1 MKNCISRRSFLKAAG
16 ILGAAGA
23 LAACG
28 GSSASTSTAAS
39 TAGSTA
45 ASAAASSTSIKLWT
59 YPIGGWGNDETVQGL
74 VSSFNAKYPD
84 IKVTVEYLDYTNGD
98 DQVNTAIEG
107 GSAPDLIMEGPERLV
122 ANWGAK
128 GVMAPLNDLWTDDAK
143 KDIYESVESACK
155 DTAGNYYEYPLCM
168 TAHCMAVNMTKV
180 KEVGADQYIDTDIY
194 CAGQG
199 GDQGTRAIINNMY
212 GGTFTDAA
220 HTKYTA
226 DSAENIKAIQTLHD
240 TKGINFD
247 ASIAGGDE
255 ITLFRNGTLQMAFCW
270 NIAQQANSDNN
281 AAGLTNDGD
290 EIFPMAFP
298 TDSGDPKLCGG
309 IWGFGIFDNGDEA
322 KIEAAK
328 TFIDFIAADPDQVK
342 DSVLASTY
350 FPVRT
355 SVGDI
360 YADNEIM
367 SEYSKFMAYLGDYY
381 QITPGWATARTEWWN
396 MLQRVGSGEDV
407 ETAVKTFVDNANAA
421 AQA

>member
-1 MKNCISRRSFLKAAG
+1 MQP
-16 ILGAAGA
+16 
-23 LAACG
+23 
-28 GSSASTSTAAS
+28 STA
-39 TAGSTA
+39 
-45 ASAAASSTSIKLWT
+45 
-59 YPIGGWGNDETVQGL
+59 
-74 VSSFNAKYPD
+74 
-84 IKVTVEYLDYTNGD
+84 
-98 DQVNTAIEG
+98 
-107 GSAPDLIMEGPERLV
+107 
-122 ANWGAK
+122 
-128 GVMAPLNDLWTDDAK
+128 
-143 KDIYESVESACK
+143 
-155 DTAGNYYEYPLCM
+155 
-168 TAHCMAVNMTKV
+168 
-180 KEVGADQYIDTDIY
+180 
-194 CAGQG
+194 AGQG

-247 ASIAGGDE
+247 RFHQQAATRSPCSA
-255 ITLFRNGTLQMAFCW
+255 TAPCRWHSAGTLHSRP
-270 NIAQQANSDNN
+270 NSDNN

-421 AQA
+421 ATRHKPIHSAGGR